1 VGSRR
6 CLYRIARAIDKE
18 GVQLS
23 ASNQLGGMLMAQR
36 KNTKYETSYD
46 ASGDKALTWFF
57 VGLGFIALVTALVGQ
72 VGGA

>member
-1 VGSRR
+1 MPISNRVGHPVQGGE
-6 CLYRIARAIDKE
+6 AF
-18 GVQLS
+18 GVEMTRG
-23 ASNQLGGMLMAQR
+23 AAMAYR

-72 VGGA
+72 IGGA